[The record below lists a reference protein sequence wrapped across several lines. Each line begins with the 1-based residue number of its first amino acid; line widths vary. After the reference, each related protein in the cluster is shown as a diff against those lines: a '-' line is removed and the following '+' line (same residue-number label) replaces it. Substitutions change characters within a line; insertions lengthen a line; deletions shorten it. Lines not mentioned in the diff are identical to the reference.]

1 MLCEK
6 QYCDFVVWATKGLLT
21 EIVYIDVSFTEKLEK
36 KLINFYVEKLF
47 TAILI
52 CKFSSD
58 NPEIS
63 SREKEGIDKLYYIS
77 QSPEYGK

>member
-1 MLCEK
+1 M
-6 QYCDFVVWATKGLLT
+6 WATKGLLT
-21 EIVYIDVSFTEKLEK
+21 EIDVRFTEKLEK

-47 TAILI
+47 TTILI

-63 SREKEGIDKLYYIS
+63 SRENKGIDKLYYIIFPS
-77 QSPEYGK
+77 LQNMAK